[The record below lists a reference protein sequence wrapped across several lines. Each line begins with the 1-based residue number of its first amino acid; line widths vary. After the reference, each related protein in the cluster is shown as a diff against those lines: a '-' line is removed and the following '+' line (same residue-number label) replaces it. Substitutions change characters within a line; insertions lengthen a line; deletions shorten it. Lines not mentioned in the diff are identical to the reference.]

1 MNINIINKHNYLG
14 EHKGKANILLSATV
28 DDVFSITLED
38 EDNGVKSSWEM
49 TMYRDDAE
57 KVARKF
63 AEMLGIMPIER
74 KGYWIFQKANEE
86 QTDGYECSACHR
98 TFHTRVPYFS
108 EFNFCPVCGADMKGD
123 AE

>member
-1 MNINIINKHNYLG
+1 MNFNKHTYLG

-38 EDNGVKSSWEM
+38 EQNEVKSSWEM

-57 KVARKF
+57 KVARRF
-63 AEMLGIMPIER
+63 AEMLGIIPIQR
-74 KGYWIFQKANEE
+74 KGQWIVDEDDDMFKFKKCSNCGENAEWL
-86 QTDGYECSACHR
+86 DGGSQFLSNYC
-98 TFHTRVPYFS
+98 PY
-108 EFNFCPVCGADMKGD
+108 CGAAMQKGG